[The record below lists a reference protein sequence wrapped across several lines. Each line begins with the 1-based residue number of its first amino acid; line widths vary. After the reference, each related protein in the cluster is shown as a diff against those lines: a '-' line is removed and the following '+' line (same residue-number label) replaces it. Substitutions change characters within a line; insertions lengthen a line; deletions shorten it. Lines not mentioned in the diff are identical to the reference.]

1 MEVTSAE
8 LEPAEKD
15 ARSHRGQAFAA
26 LVPEIGRTLAGGRP
40 HGAADRA

>member
-1 MEVTSAE
+1 VFVPEGLDVTSAE

-26 LVPEIGRTLAGGRP
+26 LVPVLAEVLSTP
-40 HGAADRA
+40 N